1 MIIHIFNDASHSWG
15 RVQFKK
21 LVEFG
26 IADKITQY
34 SYMKGSYVYLEE
46 DVDLIT
52 FIHELIERE
61 IKYEFKY
68 HYSNRSSIRNFQS
81 YNAAHFSQKEV
92 SD

>member
-46 DVDLIT
+46 DVDLT
-52 FIHELIERE
+52 TLLRELIKRE
-61 IKYEFKY
+61 IQYTFKH
-68 HYSNRSSIRNFQS
+68 HYAKRSSIRNFQS